1 MNNNPRPPLKKM
13 ESYRDKTRTSSL
25 ISKIDTRNGT
35 IRTQPSTTTE
45 KVWRAIGTKPEQ
57 VHQYLKLI

>member
-1 MNNNPRPPLKKM
+1 M
-13 ESYRDKTRTSSL
+13 EKQ
-25 ISKIDTRNGT
+25 
-35 IRTQPSTTTE
+35 QPSTTTK